1 MTEAEALAGLR
12 VQGLSSA
19 AEAVVLEASG
29 ELSVLRNTT
38 PGPQSVLKGV
48 TGARNEQNPKS
59 RWGG

>member
-1 MTEAEALAGLR
+1 MTEAEVLADLR
-12 VQGLSSA
+12 AQGLSSV
-19 AEAVVLEASG
+19 AVVLEASG